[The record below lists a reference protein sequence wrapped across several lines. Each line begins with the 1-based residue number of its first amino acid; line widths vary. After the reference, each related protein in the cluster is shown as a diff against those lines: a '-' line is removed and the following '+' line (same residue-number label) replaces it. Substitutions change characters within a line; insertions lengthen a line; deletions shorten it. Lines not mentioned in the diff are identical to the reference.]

1 MADIVNKY
9 YDNEGYRPAWSKEE
23 KWQPLADSLYNCIAN
38 AELQGLFPN
47 DYHFKNLHSLKNKL
61 DGDSLQRMDAA
72 LWARADLMLTD
83 GFMYLIKDLKQGRLQ
98 PDSISLNKDSAL
110 ADNFFIA
117 NLKTL
122 TEKKQFTPLLNA
134 LQPKHKGYWELKK
147 GIKSFLD
154 SMDKKTYTYVV
165 YPYKKGDTKDSTYF
179 IKTLQKRL
187 HESNATE
194 LTGKLPD
201 SAQLSNAI
209 KKYQQQ

>member
-1 MADIVNKY
+1 MYHIKAMYQFSLIVVAGVLLVSCNGTVAPKSREIVSDPSQMDKQNGENIKAALEFAMKNDGKLDDSIRFGRVDIVYKY
-9 YDNEGYRPAWSKEE
+9 YDNSEYQPAWSKEE
-23 KWQPLADSLYNCIAN
+23 KWQPIADSLYNCIAN

-83 GFMYLIKDLKQGRLQ
+83 GFMRLIKDLRQGRLQ

-122 TEKKQFTPLLNA
+122 TEKKHFTPLLGSLA
-134 LQPKHKGYWELKK
+134 QK
-147 GIKSFLD
+147 
-154 SMDKKTYTYVV
+154 
-165 YPYKKGDTKDSTYF
+165 PY
-179 IKTLQKRL
+179 
-187 HESNATE
+187 
-194 LTGKLPD
+194 
-201 SAQLSNAI
+201 
-209 KKYQQQ
+209 